1 MEGNDG
7 MVESAGGEKERDGS
21 PRIER
26 GMTVAEYWD
35 RLSRS
40 FNADYMKKVEEK
52 YDSRKRLQMA

>member
-1 MEGNDG
+1 MDEK
-7 MVESAGGEKERDGS
+7 KERNDS

-26 GMTVAEYWD
+26 GMTAAEYWD

-40 FNADYMKKVEEK
+40 FNADYVKAVEEK